1 MYTLL
6 NLAPAAPAAVTTD
19 YRRGVVFLS
28 RLRSYTSRRLSCQRK
43 IDTWLFRSREIN
55 ARSNNN
61 RSNGTDSGFYSFS
74 FWSSSTPGGKRTQ
87 VYCPVFPPKQ
97 LLGVG
102 KRSTCCQDILASL
115 FYSTCQDSLA
125 RKRGAN
131 VLVEFMCSCCVQ
143 HSKVL
148 TTASMHPQ
156 KLFPVKG
163 NI

>member
-1 MYTLL
+1 M
-6 NLAPAAPAAVTTD
+6 TTD

-43 IDTWLFRSREIN
+43 IDTWLFRSLERLTREAI
-55 ARSNNN
+55 
-61 RSNGTDSGFYSFS
+61 TIDQTEQIQD
-74 FWSSSTPGGKRTQ
+74 STPLLLLMVARGLKFMGT
-87 VYCPVFPPKQ
+87 CPVFPPKQ